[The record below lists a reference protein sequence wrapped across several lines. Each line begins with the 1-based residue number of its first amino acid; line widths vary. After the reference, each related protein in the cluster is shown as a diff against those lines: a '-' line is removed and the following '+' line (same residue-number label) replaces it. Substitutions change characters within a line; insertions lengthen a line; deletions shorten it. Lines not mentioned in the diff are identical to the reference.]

1 MTSNHLPPANLAGGH
16 LKGVRIEKIW
26 LRARSNSAREN
37 SARGYFEAIHFEK
50 HVRGDCSTKLSE
62 GVVKARLNSA
72 SLQVAVFQ
80 TRMNILGC
88 PYIFIYIYIYIYIY
102 VCVCVRFVSS

>member
-1 MTSNHLPPANLAGGH
+1 VTSNHLPPANLAGGH
-16 LKGVRIEKIW
+16 LKGIRIEKIW

-37 SARGYFEAIHFEK
+37 SARGYFEAIRFEK

-72 SLQVAVFQ
+72 SLQVVFFK
-80 TRMNILGC
+80 RERIFSGAF
-88 PYIFIYIYIYIYIY
+88 IFIYIC
-102 VCVCVRFVSS
+102 VCVCVRFDSS